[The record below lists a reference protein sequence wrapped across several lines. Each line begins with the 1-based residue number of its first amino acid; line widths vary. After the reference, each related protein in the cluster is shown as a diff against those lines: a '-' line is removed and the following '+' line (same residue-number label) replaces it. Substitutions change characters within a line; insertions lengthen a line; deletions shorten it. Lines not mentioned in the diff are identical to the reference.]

1 MAYKIVRNHIVEQLE
16 IEDNGKTITLDVN
29 INVDDILKKYNQ
41 ANYQIAQA
49 QEQLRAAAS
58 TSDLDAAEEAMGKG
72 VLGLFNV
79 VFGEA
84 QTAKILEIY
93 ENRAF
98 EMLADIAPFI
108 SEVITPRILEAQQ
121 RIADRYKQVNKG
133 IKRIK

>member
-58 TSDLDAAEEAMGKG
+58 KSDLDAAEEAMGNA

-93 ENRAF
+93 ESRAF

-121 RIADRYKQVNKG
+121 RIADRYKQVNRG